1 MEIADK
7 AYQEI
12 LGLVHRLLKEVEDL
26 KEENALLKIRIHEL
40 EHPKNSNNSSIPP
53 SKDEN
58 RPQKNQS
65 LRTKSGKSS
74 GGQIGHK
81 GYTLEMVANP
91 DKIIEH
97 QPDICTEC
105 GKSLIEI
112 ENYATTKRQVVE
124 LPKIYP
130 VYIEHQIH
138 SKLCTCG
145 HINKAVTPD
154 HVKAPIQYA
163 DNIENLVAYL
173 NIGQYLPYKRISS
186 MLGSLFNMSLS
197 QGSIKNLIEKFA
209 KKSSPVYE
217 KIRKE
222 IESSHIVGADETG
235 AKMNGEKWWFWTWQN
250 KNATYISASDNRAY
264 SNVESNFP
272 NGFENATLIS
282 DRYGAQ
288 LKTIAKAHQ
297 LCTSHLFRD
306 LEYIIE
312 LTDSL
317 RAKRLQLLL
326 YDALHLKKEM
336 EEEDYYKTNQ
346 NRNFIRKKTF
356 ELLDEDLSSEH
367 KKVKTL
373 FKKLGKSRH
382 HIYEFLYNYHV
393 PPDNNGSEQAIR
405 NVKVKQKVSTMFK
418 TEHGINHYAII
429 RSIFDTCTK
438 QGINIFDSAKLNLV

>member
-1 MEIADK
+1 MEITDK
-7 AYQEI
+7 AYQDI
-12 LGLVHRLLKEVEDL
+12 LGLVHTLLKEVEDL
-26 KEENALLKIRIHEL
+26 RKENALLKIRIHEL

-58 RPQKNQS
+58 RPQKNKS
-65 LRTKSGKSS
+65 LRIKSGKPS

-81 GYTLEMVANP
+81 GHNLEMAANP
-91 DKIIEH
+91 HKIIDH
-97 QPDICTEC
+97 QPGNCTEC
-105 GKSLIEI
+105 GKSLMNIESCT
-112 ENYATTKRQVVE
+112 TTKRQVVE

-130 VYIEHQIH
+130 VYIEHRIH
-138 SKLCTCG
+138 SKLCCCG
-145 HINKAVTPD
+145 HLNKAMIPSGVNS
-154 HVKAPIQYA
+154 PIQYG

-173 NIGQYLPYKRISS
+173 NIGQYLPYNRISS
-186 MLGSLFNMSLS
+186 MLGSLFNMPLS
-197 QGSIKNLIEKFA
+197 QGSVKNMIEKFA
-209 KKSSPVYE
+209 KKSSPLYE

-222 IESSHIVGADETG
+222 IEVSHVVGADETG
-235 AKMNGEKWWFWTWQN
+235 AKMNGKKWWFWTWQN
-250 KNATYISASDNRAY
+250 RDATYITASENRAY
-264 SNVESNFP
+264 STVESNFP

-282 DRYGAQ
+282 DRYEAH
-288 LKTIAKAHQ
+288 LKTKASAHQ

-326 YDALHLKKEM
+326 YDALLLNKEM

-346 NRNFIRKKTF
+346 NRNFIRKKTY
-356 ELLDEDLSSEH
+356 ELLDEDLGDEH

-373 FKKLGKSRH
+373 FKKLGKSRS
-382 HIYEFLYNYHV
+382 HIYEFLYNFNV
-393 PPDNNGSEQAIR
+393 PPDNNGSERAIR

-418 TEHGINHYAII
+418 TEQGINHYAII

-438 QGINIFDSAKLNLV
+438 RGINIFDSSQLNLI